1 MHFLLIILIL
11 GCIVVLAV
19 KSPAVR
25 LFIFVLIAIFGL
37 ILTVAVTSR
46 RKSAEESEKER
57 AVASKQTVEYALAAF
72 TAIKATD
79 LLFEEVTLSKAAY
92 GKEEVT
98 ISGTVTNN
106 SKARLSSVH
115 FDITL
120 SDCLK
125 SKCII
130 VAQNAVT
137 VYADVPAGQKRA
149 FRSRSMAFENLPETG
164 AAARNWKYDIGPIT
178 ADLRG
183 G

>member
-1 MHFLLIILIL
+1 MAASL
-11 GCIVVLAV
+11 
-19 KSPAVR
+19 SWPSSRPAFRV
-25 LFIFVLIAIFGL
+25 FIFVLIAIFGL

-46 RKSAEESEKER
+46 RKSAEESEKEH
-57 AVASKQTVEYALAAF
+57 AVASKQTVEYALAS